1 MSVER
6 INNHILLGRIYLLL
20 GGLGMPVFTGLNH
33 WIGFGVFLAPLES
46 WIFGLICLI
55 LFGLSLRKDLSTD
68 RKFWLFDFGFF
79 YFTFAGFY
87 IDYVGGFASQ
97 YLITQMILIQF
108 TFMIL
113 RWQRQLI
120 IYSLFVFVC
129 VTAFLFISP
138 ELAIAYKIFVA
149 SAFVIISV
157 GNYFVWSRRLA
168 EQDQNQHIKALMN
181 GILEV
186 AQDGIIAA
194 ESKRSPNGTI
204 RDFEITHLNKAF
216 FELFPFLKGKQV
228 KWVRELIP
236 RRYGGQVFEQFV
248 KVVEKG
254 RPFELSDRFESLNGE
269 PLWLKLVAAKLE
281 DGLTITF
288 TNITKQKLY
297 ETELEA
303 AKEKAEEG
311 ARAKSSF
318 LATMSHEIRTP
329 MNGIIGMI
337 DLMYNTEL
345 SVEQL
350 EHLDIIR
357 TSSESLL
364 TIINDI
370 LDFSK
375 IESGKLELEER
386 NFSLRACLEDT
397 LDLLGK
403 RARDKELDL
412 FYYMEPEVPEYIA
425 GDVVRLGQILTN
437 LVSNAI
443 KFTETGEIYVHVKRA
458 DQGWTAP
465 GDHVNLHFSVRD
477 TGIGIPSDKISQ
489 LFQAFNQVD
498 TSTTR
503 KYGGT
508 GLGLVICQRLC
519 QLMDGKIWVESEFGK
534 GSQFQFVISC
544 KLSPM
549 TYVQE
554 QDQPRI
560 LDDLS
565 GKRILLI
572 DDNETNLMILA
583 AFITR
588 MGLKP
593 TVAKSPVKALEM
605 ANRELF
611 DLVITDYNMPI
622 MNGLQM
628 ASAIKKQMNCPIL
641 LLSSSQELPM
651 REVSKWVDSYQFK
664 PIRERQLQLL
674 MVKLFNSPTKL
685 GGLAK
690 KQRAKTFREN
700 LAEEIPLRILL
711 AEDFIVNQKIASRM
725 FKKMGYEIDIAENGL
740 QAVEKS
746 STFTYDIIFMDVQ
759 MPEMDGLQATQMIKS
774 TMQEDSPIIIAMTA
788 NAMPEDRKKCID
800 AGMDDYLSKPFK
812 PSELQKLLMKYNPR
826 TYEADKSGRS
836 I

>member
-33 WIGFGVFLAPLES
+33 WIGFGVFESNWES
-46 WIFGLICLI
+46 WAFGLICLL
-55 LFGLSLRKDLSTD
+55 LFGLSLRRDLSTE
-68 RKFWLFDFGFF
+68 RRFLILDFGFF

-87 IDYVGGFASQ
+87 IDYVGSFASQ

-108 TFMIL
+108 TFMVL
-113 RWQRQLI
+113 RWQRQLV
-120 IYSLFVFVC
+120 IYSLFIFAC
-129 VTAFLFISP
+129 VVSFLALSTS
-138 ELAIAYKIFVA
+138 LSIAYKVFVA
-149 SAFVIISV
+149 SAFVIISI

-186 AQDGIIAA
+186 AQDGIIAV

-204 RDFEITHLNKAF
+204 RDFEITHVNGAF
-216 FELFPFLKGKQV
+216 YDMFPFLKGQQV
-228 KWVRELIP
+228 KWVKELIP
-236 RRYGGQVFEQFV
+236 RRYGSQVFQQFV
-248 KVVEKG
+248 EVVEHG
-254 RPFELSDRFESLNGE
+254 RPFELADKFRGLDGT

-288 TNITKQKLY
+288 TNVTKQKIY
-297 ETELEA
+297 EAQLEE

-412 FYYMEPEVPEYIA
+412 FYYMEPEVPEYIS

-443 KFTETGEIYVHVKRA
+443 KFTESGEIYVHVKRV
-458 DQGWTAP
+458 DKGWTAP
-465 GDHVNLHFSVRD
+465 GDHVHLHFSVRD
-477 TGIGIPSDKISQ
+477 TGIGIPPDKIGH

-519 QLMDGKIWVESEFGK
+519 QLMHGKIWVESEFGK
-534 GSQFQFVISC
+534 GSQFQFIISC

-549 TYVQE
+549 TFVQE

-560 LDDLS
+560 LEDLR

-605 ANRELF
+605 VNRQLF

-628 ASAIKKQMNCPIL
+628 ASAIKKQMTCPIL

-651 REVSKWVDSYQFK
+651 KEVSKWVDSYQFK

-674 MVKLFNSPTKL
+674 MVKLFNSPTKVTT
-685 GGLAK
+685 GVK

-711 AEDFIVNQKIASRM
+711 AEDFIVNQKIASRI
-725 FKKMGYEIDIAENGL
+725 FKKMGYEIDIAENGVE
-740 QAVEKS
+740 AVEKS
-746 STFTYDIIFMDVQ
+746 AKFTYDIIFMDVQ
-759 MPEMDGLQATQMIKS
+759 MPEMDGLQATQEIKS
-774 TMQEDSPIIIAMTA
+774 SMREDSPVIIAMTA
-788 NAMPEDRKKCID
+788 NAMPEDRQKCIN

-812 PSELQKLLMKYNPR
+812 PAELQKLLVKYNPR
-826 TYEADKSGRS
+826 TYQPE
-836 I
+836 

>member
-33 WIGFGVFLAPLES
+33 WIGYGVFESNWES
-46 WIFGLICLI
+46 WVFGLICLL
-55 LFGLSLRKDLSTD
+55 LFGLSLRRDLSTE
-68 RKFWLFDFGFF
+68 RRFLVFDFGFF

-108 TFMIL
+108 TFMVL
-113 RWQRQLI
+113 RWQRQLV
-120 IYSLFVFVC
+120 IYSLFIFAC
-129 VTAFLFISP
+129 VVSFLALSSS
-138 ELAIAYKIFVA
+138 LAIAYKVFVA
-149 SAFVIISV
+149 SAFVIISI

-186 AQDGIIAA
+186 AQDGIIAV
-194 ESKRSPNGTI
+194 ESKRSPNGTV
-204 RDFEITHLNKAF
+204 RDFEITHVNGAF
-216 FELFPFLKGKQV
+216 YDLFPFLKGQEV
-228 KWVRELIP
+228 KWVKELIP
-236 RRYGGQVFEQFV
+236 RRYGNQVFQKFV
-248 KVVEKG
+248 EVVEKG
-254 RPFELSDRFESLNGE
+254 RPFELADKFRGFDGS

-288 TNITKQKLY
+288 TDVTKQKIY
-297 ETELEA
+297 EAQLEE

-412 FYYMEPEVPEYIA
+412 FYYMEPEVPEYIS

-443 KFTETGEIYVHVKRA
+443 KFTESGEIYVHVKRV

-465 GDHVNLHFSVRD
+465 GDHVHLHFSVRD
-477 TGIGIPSDKISQ
+477 TGIGIPPDKIGH

-519 QLMDGKIWVESEFGK
+519 QLMHGKIWVESEFGK
-534 GSQFQFVISC
+534 GSQFQFIISC

-549 TYVQE
+549 TFVQE

-560 LDDLS
+560 LEDLR

-605 ANRELF
+605 VNRQLF

-628 ASAIKKQMNCPIL
+628 ASAIKKQMTCPIL

-651 REVSKWVDSYQFK
+651 KEVSKWVDSYQFK

-674 MVKLFNSPTKL
+674 MVKLFNSPTKVTT
-685 GGLAK
+685 GVK

-711 AEDFIVNQKIASRM
+711 AEDFIVNQKIASRI

-740 QAVEKS
+740 EAVEKS
-746 STFTYDIIFMDVQ
+746 AKFTYDIIFMDVQ
-759 MPEMDGLQATQMIKS
+759 MPEMDGLQATQEIKS
-774 TMQEDSPIIIAMTA
+774 SMQEDSPVIIAMTA
-788 NAMPEDRKKCID
+788 NAMPEDRQKCIN

-812 PSELQKLLMKYNPR
+812 PAELQKLLVKYNPR
-826 TYEADKSGRS
+826 TYQPE
-836 I
+836 